1 MKKIDLLKF
10 SLWIGIGTAFLSSFL
25 FSLTP
30 WWQLALLAGILGG
43 VWSQKTGKALLSGMI
58 GVLMGWG
65 LSVLLK
71 ILTQHTNVLLAQ
83 IAELIFGIEDMGFLI
98 TIGILLIGTILGT
111 LGGIIGNAIRLLIIP
126 KAEEK

>member
-1 MKKIDLLKF
+1 MKKIDLMKF

-71 ILTQHTNVLLAQ
+71 ILTQHTNVLLDQ
-83 IAELIFGIEDMGFLI
+83 ITELIFGTEGMGFLVM
-98 TIGILLIGTILGT
+98 IGILLIGTILGT
-111 LGGIIGNAIRLLIIP
+111 LGGIIGNAIHLLIIP